1 MLGGE
6 ETTGLAQSVAPELF
20 PRTSAGDLSATAPG
34 WLIFFVNHE
43 GREEHERC
51 VELEPRRTRRARSF
65 MKFDSLSNRVIGCAI
80 EVHRELGP
88 GLLESAYEQCL
99 AHELKLGGIQF
110 DRQKNLP
117 VEYKGQKIDCGYRI
131 DLLVEGQLI
140 LELKCVDALTSVHQA
155 QLMTYMKLAKIKT
168 GFLINFN
175 VSLLKN
181 GLKRFVL

>member
-1 MLGGE
+1 
-6 ETTGLAQSVAPELF
+6 
-20 PRTSAGDLSATAPG
+20 
-34 WLIFFVNHE
+34 
-43 GREEHERC
+43 
-51 VELEPRRTRRARSF
+51 

-168 GFLINFN
+168 GSLINFN